1 MVDSI
6 VPASVLNRGIGQP
19 PATTTV
25 TDVNTEIIP
34 ANSDRTS
41 AIVTN
46 VGKHDVWAAC
56 DADAIF
62 GEGILLTRNGGSMVI
77 DSTTF
82 TEGPITGICAAGK
95 SSDVTYHELE
105 K

>member
-6 VPASVLNRGIGQP
+6 VPISLLNRGIGQP
-19 PATTTV
+19 PATTNV
-25 TDVNTEIIP
+25 TDVNTTIIA
-34 ANSDRTS
+34 ANPDRTS
-41 AIVTN
+41 AIITN
-46 VGKHDVWAAC
+46 VGKQDVWAAC
-56 DADAIF
+56 DADAVF
-62 GEGILLTRNGGSMVI
+62 GEGILLSRNGGSMVI

-82 TEGPITGICAAGK
+82 TEGPITGICASGK